1 MNEGKSGGWA
11 LIGKGSKV
19 AEKVSF
25 FIGRKRIDWPGSIK
39 VRLLVVVC
47 QDQHD

>member
-19 AEKVSF
+19 AEKVF

>member
-11 LIGKGSKV
+11 LVGKGSKV

-25 FIGRKRIDWPGSIK
+25 LLEGRGLSGLEVLK
-39 VRLLVVVC
+39 
-47 QDQHD
+47 